1 MTHKEMNFSTS
12 ILNTYS
18 KYFFSFTLVIFL
30 FSQCKDSDT
39 SGFKTPPIGEEYNF
53 TFADTFT
60 VQMKTILEDSLRS
73 DEFTDDLLG
82 FYQDNTVGKVKA
94 SVFAELRLPGN
105 EVDFG
110 TSPVFNSAILQ
121 INYSQSE
128 RYFGDVS
135 DVQTFNVYE
144 ITQRIYQDS
153 DYYAHDLIQYDMTP
167 IGSFSNSFNPD
178 DSGYINIPID
188 QVFAER
194 ILNGTV
200 EQLNNDEDF
209 LEMVNGIAIIPE
221 EHSSKGAIIS
231 FQLENENSLLRI
243 SYNDSLH
250 HDFLFDANSARI
262 SHFEHDYTGT
272 PIENQLQNPSFTAH
286 DQVFIQP
293 LDGVKLKVKI
303 PYLKELVKDSSVAL
317 QKAEISFYVD
327 QTSSYIDDLPGAL
340 LLLNSDKYDNNT
352 GIDDRLDYSYGGT
365 LSDDET
371 EYRFVITKHMQN
383 LLLEYRK
390 NQNYSK
396 DYGLNLIV
404 PSDNPII
411 ANPLILLNKH
421 TNGSQAVTL
430 RLYFTKL

>member
-1 MTHKEMNFSTS
+1 MTHKEMIFLTS
-12 ILNTYS
+12 ILNIFRKTY
-18 KYFFSFTLVIFL
+18 FLLFTLIIFL

-53 TFADTFT
+53 TLADTFT
-60 VQMKTILEDSLRS
+60 VLMKTILEDSLRS

-121 INYSQSE
+121 INYSESE
-128 RYFGDVS
+128 RYFGDIS

-153 DYYAHDLIQYDMTP
+153 DYYAHDQIQYDMNP

-188 QVFAER
+188 QAFAER
-194 ILNGTV
+194 IMNGTT

-231 FQLENENSLLRI
+231 FQLEHENSLLRI

-262 SHFEHDYTGT
+262 SNFEHDYTGT
-272 PIENQLQNPSFTAH
+272 PIEQQLQHAWNN
-286 DQVFIQP
+286 DRVYIQP
-293 LDGVKLKVKI
+293 LDGVKLKVI
-303 PYLKELVKDSSVAL
+303 FPYLKELVKDSSVAL

-327 QTSSYIDDLPGAL
+327 ETSPYIDDLPGAL
-340 LLLNSDKYDNNT
+340 LLLNSDKYDNNI

-390 NQNYSK
+390 NQNYK
-396 DYGLNLIV
+396 EDYGLNLIV

-421 TNGSQAVTL
+421 SNGSQAVTL